1 MKNIPLIETI
11 ALLALSV
18 FFLIMTTR
26 FEGALSSA
34 SEGVQPSTV
43 PRIAL
48 VIIIAATLLQA
59 GLRFIR
65 QRRAAT
71 APDHAKTSLSWPI
84 VSTILVCGA
93 YIAAAYWLGFFIPM
107 PFFCMA
113 LAALWGA
120 SSLPRLAIY
129 GIGCTAANWI
139 LFITLFKSDLPMG
152 ILGD

>member
-1 MKNIPLIETI
+1 MKNIPLMETV
-11 ALLALSV
+11 ALLALSA

-48 VIIIAATLLQA
+48 IIIIVATLLQA
-59 GLRFIR
+59 GLQFIR
-65 QRRAAT
+65 QRRTTAARE
-71 APDHAKTSLSWPI
+71 HAKTSLSWPI

-107 PFFCMA
+107 PFFCVA
-113 LAALWGA
+113 LAVLWGA
-120 SSLPRLAIY
+120 TSLPRLAIY

-139 LFITLFKSDLPMG
+139 VFIALFKSDLPMG
-152 ILGD
+152 ILGN